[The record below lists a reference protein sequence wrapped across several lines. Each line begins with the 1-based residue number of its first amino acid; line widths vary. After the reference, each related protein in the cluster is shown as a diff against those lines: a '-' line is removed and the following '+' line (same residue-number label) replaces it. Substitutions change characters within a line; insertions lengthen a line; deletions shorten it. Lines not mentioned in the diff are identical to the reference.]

1 MSSINIGM
9 GVGQANEQARN
20 HHIGDCDTASQSA
33 SARSLEAGNWVV
45 ATATSSSRTKMAID
59 SREARKQRATDA
71 QQSWNKFQ

>member
-45 ATATSSSRTKMAID
+45 ATATSSSRTKMEID
-59 SREARKQRATDA
+59 GREARKQRATEA
-71 QQSWNKFQ
+71 EKSWNKFQ